1 MSTTEQAAAQG
12 AAAAPPAEVAGSPVE
27 NMIRE
32 SPARPSVA
40 SGASTPTE
48 RMIEESQRQMAMP
61 PYDAD
66 AEQTFRFLLKLSKR
80 GVGSAQIEAAHRLAP
95 LSDDLYV
102 EFEKKRDL
110 RISAADDGMDTKT
123 NALFASAWLYDQLYR
138 EHAPAQL
145 KLSDSIKSGV
155 VQDGLLVTA
164 FVEPPLITAEEAL
177 SMGLLDTEGEG
188 EGSDTLKL
196 RCIFDGREIVTEHD
210 MASPSAAQ
218 LKRYNDLMTRA
229 KLVEGEQLGRRET
242 KLPPKAKALGKLY
255 DELCE
260 SSRGYAGRVPL
271 HHKVEVVTRH
281 LSTEQ
286 ERVEGN

>member
-1 MSTTEQAAAQG
+1 MTPETPAAAQG
-12 AAAAPPAEVAGSPVE
+12 AATAPPAEVAGSPVE
-27 NMIRE
+27 RMISD
-32 SPARPSVA
+32 SPAVPSVA
-40 SGASTPTE
+40 SGPATPAE
-48 RMIEESQRQMAMP
+48 KLIEEGRAQIAMA

-66 AEQTFRFLLKLSKR
+66 AEQTFKFLLKLSKR
-80 GVGSAQIEAAHRLAP
+80 GVGTAQIEAAHRLAP
-95 LSDDLYV
+95 LTDDLYV

-123 NALFASAWLYDQLYR
+123 NALAAAAWLYDQLYR
-138 EHAPAQL
+138 EHSPAQL
-145 KLSDSIKSGV
+145 KLTDSIKSGV

-177 SMGLLDTEGEG
+177 GLGLLDAAGEG

-196 RCIFDGREIVTEHD
+196 RCIFDGREVVTEHD
-210 MASPSAAQ
+210 MAAPSAAQ

-242 KLPPKAKALGKLY
+242 KLPPKARALGRLY

-260 SSRGYAGRVPL
+260 GARGYAGRVPL
-271 HHKVEVVTRH
+271 HHKVEVVTEH